1 MPLSPT
7 VVKLR
12 KSVAN
17 KKVTI
22 KDDEGGDLEFTI
34 RPLSTFELAE
44 NADTFQN
51 VPKGMDLDHPEK
63 LGSGDQLKLA
73 STVLIPMIKT
83 FVPLCAVD
91 PIITNDEKDPR
102 LQQEVNILHMRNLPI
117 NVAGQ
122 LFNEIL
128 SVSGLGKKADEDRK
142 NLPVTTLSTSQ

>member
-7 VVKLR
+7 VERLR

-17 KKVTI
+17 KKITV
-22 KDDEGGDLEFTI
+22 KDDEGVDLEFTI

-51 VPKGMDLDHPEK
+51 VPKGMDLEHPEK
-63 LGSGDQLKLA
+63 LEGSEQLKLA

-83 FVPLCAVD
+83 FVPLCTVD

-102 LQQEVNILHMRNLPI
+102 LKQEVNILHMRNLPI

-128 SVSGLGKKADEDRK
+128 SASGLGKKAEEDRK
-142 NLPVTTLSTSQ
+142 NLQTTTSST